1 MKKQYCKQIKSI
13 KQVEAKNEKLFNSK
27 LNDTE
32 KERIR
37 KYIDKNIG
45 QLKERFCPHEFFK
58 LVNEYQKEVFS
69 NKEIKKIRRKY
80 KRYKL
85 NIFEDKYNN
94 LYEEYFYK
102 SKYFMYYFK
111 TKIKKNY
118 FDKTAQQ
125 LYEDYKYGFELN
137 IKIRSKTL
145 SYIFKFI
152 SYIFTFIGGIFTPFI
167 VGLFEDDKVINARH
181 ELTILDLYFII
192 SVIIVVLIII
202 LSREFEKNAY
212 DTRLFRKLL
221 QDEFD
226 NN

>member
-13 KQVEAKNEKLFNSK
+13 KQVEANNEKLFNSK

-45 QLKERFCPHEFFK
+45 QLKERFCPHEFFQ
-58 LVNEYQKEVFS
+58 LVSRYQDKFFS
-69 NKEIKKIRRKY
+69 NKEIRKIRRKY

-85 NIFEDKYNN
+85 NIFEDKYIN

-167 VGLFEDDKVINARH
+167 VGLFGDDKVINARD
-181 ELTILDLYFII
+181 ESTILDLYFII
-192 SVIIVVLIII
+192 SVIIVGIII
-202 LSREFEKNAY
+202 MLSREFEKNAY

>member
-1 MKKQYCKQIKSI
+1 MKKQYNKQTKSI
-13 KQVEAKNEKLFNSK
+13 KQVEANNEKLFNSK

-58 LVNEYQKEVFS
+58 LVNEYQKEAFS
-69 NKEIKKIRRKY
+69 NEEIKRIRRKY

-85 NIFEDKYNN
+85 NIFEDKYIN

-125 LYEDYKYGFELN
+125 LYEEYKYGFELN
-137 IKIRSKTL
+137 IEIRSKTL
-145 SYIFKFI
+145 
-152 SYIFTFIGGIFTPFI
+152 SYIFTFIGGIFTQFI
-167 VGLFEDDKVINARH
+167 VGLFGDDKVINVRG
-181 ELTILDLYFII
+181 E
-192 SVIIVVLIII
+192 III
-202 LSREFEKNAY
+202 LYSIFIILVTIITLSRGFEKNAY
-212 DTRLFRKLL
+212 DTRLFKKLL

>member
-1 MKKQYCKQIKSI
+1 MKKQYSKQCKSI
-13 KQVEAKNEKLFNSK
+13 KQVETNNEKLFNSK

-58 LVNEYQKEVFS
+58 LVNEYQKEAFS
-69 NKEIKKIRRKY
+69 NKEIRKIRRKY
-80 KRYKL
+80 KRNKL
-85 NIFEDKYNN
+85 NIFEDKYIN

-137 IKIRSKTL
+137 IEIRSKTL
-145 SYIFKFI
+145 TYIFKFI
-152 SYIFTFIGGIFTPFI
+152 SYIFTFIGGI
-167 VGLFEDDKVINARH
+167 LLKEKVIKLFGN
-181 ELTILDLYFII
+181 LLLMIT
-192 SVIIVVLIII
+192 VVVLLELLII
-202 LSREFEKNAY
+202 LSREFENNAY

>member
-1 MKKQYCKQIKSI
+1 MKKQYSKQCKSI
-13 KQVEAKNEKLFNSK
+13 KQDETNNEKLFNSK

-32 KERIR
+32 KEIIR

-58 LVNEYQKEVFS
+58 LVNEYQKEAFS
-69 NKEIKKIRRKY
+69 NKEIKRIRRKY

-85 NIFEDKYNN
+85 NIFEDKYIN

-137 IKIRSKTL
+137 IEIRSKTL
-145 SYIFKFI
+145 
-152 SYIFTFIGGIFTPFI
+152 SYIFTFIGGIFTQFI
-167 VGLFEDDKVINARH
+167 VGLFGDDKVINVRG
-181 ELTILDLYFII
+181 EIIILYSIFII
-192 SVIIVVLIII
+192 LVTIIT

-212 DTRLFRKLL
+212 DTRLFKKLL

>member
-1 MKKQYCKQIKSI
+1 MKKQYSKQYKSI
-13 KQVEAKNEKLFNSK
+13 KQVEANNEKLFNSK

-37 KYIDKNIG
+37 KCIDKNIG
-45 QLKERFCPHEFFK
+45 KLKERFCPHEFFK
-58 LVNEYQKEVFS
+58 LVNEYQKEAFS
-69 NKEIKKIRRKY
+69 NKEIKRIRRKY

-85 NIFEDKYNN
+85 NLFEDKYIN

-125 LYEDYKYGFELN
+125 LYEDYKFGYDLN
-137 IKIRSKTL
+137 LKNRSDTFKYLSAFGGGLLAMVIPTWIRSNKHL
-145 SYIFKFI
+145 SVDWILIF
-152 SYIFTFIGGIFTPFI
+152 
-167 VGLFEDDKVINARH
+167 VI
-181 ELTILDLYFII
+181 
-192 SVIIVVLIII
+192 LIII
-202 LSREFEKNAY
+202 ATTYFLVTRFEDNAY
-212 DTRLFRKLL
+212 DSRLFIKLL

-226 NN
+226 NNK

>member
-1 MKKQYCKQIKSI
+1 MKKQYNKQTKSI

-32 KERIR
+32 KESIR

-58 LVNEYQKEVFS
+58 LVNEYQKEAFS

-85 NIFEDKYNN
+85 NIFEDRYNN

-152 SYIFTFIGGIFTPFI
+152 SYIITFIGGIFTPFI
-167 VGLFEDDKVINARH
+167 AGLFGDDKVINVRG
-181 ELTILDLYFII
+181 EIIILYSIFII
-192 SVIIVVLIII
+192 LVTIIT

-212 DTRLFRKLL
+212 DTRLFKKLL

>member
-1 MKKQYCKQIKSI
+1 MKKQYTKQCKSI
-13 KQVEAKNEKLFNSK
+13 KQVEANNEKLFNSK

-37 KYIDKNIG
+37 QYIDKNIG

-58 LVNEYQKEVFS
+58 LVNEYQKEAFS
-69 NKEIKKIRRKY
+69 NKEIRKIRRKY
-80 KRYKL
+80 KRNKL
-85 NIFEDKYNN
+85 NIFEDKYIN

-125 LYEDYKYGFELN
+125 LYEDYKFGYDLN
-137 IKIRSKTL
+137 IQNRIDTGKNI
-145 SYIFKFI
+145 I
-152 SYIFTFIGGIFTPFI
+152 P
-167 VGLFEDDKVINARH
+167 
-181 ELTILDLYFII
+181 FII
-192 SVIIVVLIII
+192 STFSSGLSVFLKEKVERIGDYAILFPPLILGIII
-202 LSREFEKNAY
+202 FYLGVTFEDNAY

>member
-45 QLKERFCPHEFFK
+45 QLKERFCPHEFFQ
-58 LVNEYQKEVFS
+58 LVSRYQDKFFS
-69 NKEIKKIRRKY
+69 NKEIRKIRRKY

-85 NIFEDKYNN
+85 NIFEDKYIN

-118 FDKTAQQ
+118 FDKIAQQ

-137 IKIRSKTL
+137 IEIRSKTL
-145 SYIFKFI
+145 
-152 SYIFTFIGGIFTPFI
+152 SYIFTFIGGIFTQFI
-167 VGLFEDDKVINARH
+167 VGLFGDDKVINVRG
-181 ELTILDLYFII
+181 E
-192 SVIIVVLIII
+192 III
-202 LSREFEKNAY
+202 LYSIFVILVTIITLSREFEKNAY
-212 DTRLFRKLL
+212 DTRLFKKLL

>member
-1 MKKQYCKQIKSI
+1 MKKQYNKQTKSI
-13 KQVEAKNEKLFNSK
+13 KQVEANNEKLFNSK

-58 LVNEYQKEVFS
+58 LVNEYQKEAFS
-69 NKEIKKIRRKY
+69 NKEIKRIRRKY
-80 KRYKL
+80 KRNKL
-85 NIFEDKYNN
+85 NIFEDKYID

-137 IKIRSKTL
+137 IESRSKI
-145 SYIFKFI
+145 SRYILTFLGGTF
-152 SYIFTFIGGIFTPFI
+152 STFIAGI
-167 VGLFEDDKVINARH
+167 LLKEKVIKLFGN
-181 ELTILDLYFII
+181 LLLII
-192 SVIIVVLIII
+192 PVVVLLELLIIF
-202 LSREFEKNAY
+202 SREFENNAY
-212 DTRLFRKLL
+212 DIRIFRKLL

>member
-1 MKKQYCKQIKSI
+1 MKKQNSKQGKSI
-13 KQVEAKNEKLFNSK
+13 KQVEANNEKLFNSK

-58 LVNEYQKEVFS
+58 LVNEYQNNFFS
-69 NKEIKKIRRKY
+69 DKLRKKIKRKY
-80 KRYKL
+80 KKSKL
-85 NIFEDKYNN
+85 DIIADKYPE

-102 SKYFMYYFK
+102 SLYFMSYFK
-111 TKIKKNY
+111 SKVGRSY
-118 FDKTAQQ
+118 FDNTAEN
-125 LYEDYKYGFELN
+125 LFDVYKFGYDLN
-137 IKIRSKTL
+137 MQTRSKALKYIVTTAVGTFTTL
-145 SYIFKFI
+145 IPVYFRDIPIDGPGIFKLLI
-152 SYIFTFIGGIFTPFI
+152 PGIVFCVLVFCLGQI
-167 VGLFEDDKVINARH
+167 FED
-181 ELTILDLYFII
+181 
-192 SVIIVVLIII
+192 
-202 LSREFEKNAY
+202 NAY

>member
-1 MKKQYCKQIKSI
+1 MKKQYNKQTKSI

-32 KERIR
+32 KESIR

-45 QLKERFCPHEFFK
+45 QLKERFCTHEFFK
-58 LVNEYQKEVFS
+58 LVNEYQKEAFS

-85 NIFEDKYNN
+85 NIFEDRYNN

-152 SYIFTFIGGIFTPFI
+152 SYIITFIGGIFTPFI
-167 VGLFEDDKVINARH
+167 AGLFGDDKVINVRG
-181 ELTILDLYFII
+181 EIIILYSIFII
-192 SVIIVVLIII
+192 LVTIIT

-212 DTRLFRKLL
+212 DTRLFKKLL

>member
-1 MKKQYCKQIKSI
+1 MKKQYSKQCKSI
-13 KQVEAKNEKLFNSK
+13 KQVETNNEKLFNSK

-58 LVNEYQKEVFS
+58 LVNEYQKEAFS
-69 NKEIKKIRRKY
+69 NKEIRKIRRKY
-80 KRYKL
+80 KRNKL
-85 NIFEDKYNN
+85 NIFEDKYIN

-137 IKIRSKTL
+137 IEIRSKTL

-152 SYIFTFIGGIFTPFI
+152 SYIFTFIGGI
-167 VGLFEDDKVINARH
+167 LLKEKVIKLFGN
-181 ELTILDLYFII
+181 LLLMIT
-192 SVIIVVLIII
+192 VVVLLELLII
-202 LSREFEKNAY
+202 LSREFENNAY

>member
-1 MKKQYCKQIKSI
+1 MKKQNSKQSKSI
-13 KQVEAKNEKLFNSK
+13 KQVEENNEKLFNSK
-27 LNDTE
+27 LTDTE

-37 KYIDKNIG
+37 QYIDKNIG
-45 QLKERFCPHEFFK
+45 QLKERFCPYEFFE
-58 LVNEYQKEVFS
+58 LVNEYQKEAFS
-69 NKEIKKIRRKY
+69 NKEIKRIRRKY
-80 KRYKL
+80 KRNKL
-85 NIFEDKYNN
+85 NIFEDKYIE

-137 IKIRSKTL
+137 IEIRSKTL
-145 SYIFKFI
+145 
-152 SYIFTFIGGIFTPFI
+152 SYIFTFIGGIFTQFI
-167 VGLFEDDKVINARH
+167 VGLFGDDKVINVRG
-181 ELTILDLYFII
+181 E
-192 SVIIVVLIII
+192 III
-202 LSREFEKNAY
+202 LYSIFVILVTIITLSREFEKNAY
-212 DTRLFRKLL
+212 DTRLFKKLL

>member
-1 MKKQYCKQIKSI
+1 MKKQYTKQCKSI
-13 KQVEAKNEKLFNSK
+13 KQVEANNEKLFNSK

-58 LVNEYQKEVFS
+58 LVNEYQKEAFS

-152 SYIFTFIGGIFTPFI
+152 SYIFTFIGGI
-167 VGLFEDDKVINARH
+167 LLKEKVIKLFGN
-181 ELTILDLYFII
+181 LLLII
-192 SVIIVVLIII
+192 PVVVLLELLIIF
-202 LSREFEKNAY
+202 SREFENNAY

>member
-1 MKKQYCKQIKSI
+1 MKKQNSKQSKSI

-32 KERIR
+32 KESIR

-58 LVNEYQKEVFS
+58 LVNEYQKEAFS

-85 NIFEDKYNN
+85 NIFEDRYNN

-152 SYIFTFIGGIFTPFI
+152 SYIITFIGGIFTPFI
-167 VGLFEDDKVINARH
+167 AGLFGDDKVINVRG
-181 ELTILDLYFII
+181 EIIILYSIFII
-192 SVIIVVLIII
+192 LVTIIT

-212 DTRLFRKLL
+212 DTRLFKKLL